1 MKVTEGSG
9 AELHW
14 ITKDHN
20 KEKWFECKLN
30 LIDFSIEK
38 TTDKEKAK
46 FIQTLIKSAAELNS
60 DFLSQWKKYRV
71 AAQLEFDPDW
81 GWGSSST
88 LIANIAHWAELSPFE
103 LYFETQTGSGYDI
116 AAALSSGP
124 FLYQKN
130 ENELS
135 FETFD
140 ADPALWENT
149 YVFYQGQK
157 SDSADAVSKWRKGNK
172 WKSKDI
178 EQITQISETI
188 AEGCNI
194 GEAIE
199 AFRDHEN
206 LLSTLLGQPPLQ
218 KYFPGFDKGIIKSL
232 GAWGGDFAL
241 ALHPDPEFTPQYLK
255 EKKIDTFFRLKD
267 IILS

>member
-20 KEKWFECKLN
+20 KEKWFECKLS

-38 TTDKEKAK
+38 TSDEEKAT

-71 AAQLEFDPDW
+71 TAQLEFDPDW

-88 LIANIAHWAELSPFE
+88 LITNIAQWAELSPFE
-103 LYFETQTGSGYDI
+103 LYFDTQSGSGYDI
-116 AAALSSGP
+116 GAALSSGP
-124 FLYQKN
+124 ILYQKN

-135 FETFD
+135 FEGFD
-140 ADPALWENT
+140 VDSDFWNNI

-157 SDSADAVSKWRKGNK
+157 SSSAKAVSSWKIQKK

-178 EQITQISETI
+178 EQISEMAKKI
-188 AEGCNI
+188 GNGCSVS
-194 GEAIE
+194 EAME
-199 AFRDHEN
+199 VFREHEN
-206 LLSTLLGQPPLQ
+206 LLSKLLNQSPLQ
-218 KYFPGFDKGIIKSL
+218 ESYPAYEGVIKSL
-232 GAWGGDFAL
+232 GAWGGDFAM
-241 ALHPDPEFTPQYLK
+241 ALHPDPDLTEKYLK
-255 EKKIDTFFRLKD
+255 EKNIGPSFRLSD
-267 IILS
+267 IMLS